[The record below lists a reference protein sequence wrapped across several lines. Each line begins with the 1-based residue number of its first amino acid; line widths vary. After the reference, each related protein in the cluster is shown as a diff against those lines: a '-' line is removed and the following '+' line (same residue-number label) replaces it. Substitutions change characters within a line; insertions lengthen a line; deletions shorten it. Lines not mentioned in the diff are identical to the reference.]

1 MIGSGACGACQRLLF
16 GRQSMIIAPMDV
28 HQDSALTIMA
38 AVLVI
43 LLWMAAWTWIRFAR
57 RPDEQRENVGY
68 AMAAVL
74 GYAGLLLAY
83 VVII

>member
-1 MIGSGACGACQRLLF
+1 
-16 GRQSMIIAPMDV
+16 MDV
-28 HQDSALTIMA
+28 HQDSALTIMS

-43 LLWMAAWTWIRFAR
+43 LLWAAAWTWVRFAK

-74 GYAGLLLAY
+74 GYSGLIIIYLLLIYQVGALPGRRCLALGCPEDLPAR
-83 VVII
+83 

>member
-1 MIGSGACGACQRLLF
+1 
-16 GRQSMIIAPMDV
+16 MIIAPMDV
-28 HQDSALTIMA
+28 HQDSALTIMT

-43 LLWMAAWTWIRFAR
+43 LLWLAAWTWIRFAR

-74 GYAGLLLAY
+74 GYAGLLLVY
-83 VVII
+83 LLIIYI